1 MGIGYQAVD
10 RRVIDY
16 DLWFASPGGPALRG
30 PRLDPA
36 RLDWPRAI
44 CCIGA
49 AQTFGRF
56 VPAPYPSQL
65 GRLLGRPVLNL
76 GVSGAG
82 PEFYLG
88 RPPLMALLAQA
99 GIAVVQVMSGRSV
112 SAGVFR
118 ALDNNGLLQ
127 FLEGPRKGEKML
139 AQPAYAALRREY
151 GEAAFRQQVQAAQA
165 RWVELY
171 RELAASLT
179 GRKLLLWI
187 SADEPGRNVRL
198 EHSPLGAFP
207 HLVTA
212 AMLEE
217 VGALYDHVVPCVL
230 PHMPAQVLVNDTTG
244 LMETVFDAE
253 HFPAR
258 PEALRQLNTYY
269 ATPELHDLAAR
280 QLGLCLLRA
289 GIGPAS

>member
-16 DLWFASPGGPALRG
+16 DLWFAAPEGPALRG

-36 RLDWPRAI
+36 RLDWPRAL

-56 VPAPYPSQL
+56 VHAPYPTQL

-82 PEFYLG
+82 PEYYLR
-88 RPPLMALLAQA
+88 RPALMAMLARA

-118 ALDNNGLLQ
+118 ALDNNGLLE
-127 FLEGPRKGEKML
+127 FLDGPRKGERML
-139 AQPAYAALRREY
+139 AQPAYAALREEY
-151 GEAAFRQQVQAAQA
+151 GEAAFRAQVTAAQTT
-165 RWVELY
+165 WVRLY
-171 RELAASLT
+171 RELAGSLT

-187 SADEPGRNVRL
+187 SADQPGRNVRL
-198 EHSPLGAFP
+198 ERSPLGAFP

-212 AMLEE
+212 EMLAE
-217 VGALYDHVVPCVL
+217 VGTLFDHVVPCVL
-230 PHMPAQVLVNDTTG
+230 PHMPAQVLVNDVTG
-244 LMETVFDAE
+244 MMETVFDAAR
-253 HFPAR
+253 FPAR

-269 ATPELHDLAAR
+269 ATPDLHDLAAR
-280 QLGLCLLRA
+280 ELARCLLRA
-289 GIGPAS
+289 GG